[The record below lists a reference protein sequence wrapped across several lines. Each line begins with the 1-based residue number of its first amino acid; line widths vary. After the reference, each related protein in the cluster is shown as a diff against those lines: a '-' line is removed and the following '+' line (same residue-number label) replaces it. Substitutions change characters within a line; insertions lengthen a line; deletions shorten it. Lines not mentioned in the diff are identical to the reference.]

1 NSLSIDIQSLLH
13 KFESIIEEPNSL
25 PPFRQRIHS
34 ILLIPKTTQHPS
46 VSSPYFQKSKLK
58 NNSKLL
64 KKGFIR
70 SSTSTIASP
79 TLLVKKKDNTWRMC
93 NDYRGLNRM
102 TIPSKYPIPNIDE
115 LLDLHGAT
123 TFEQHIIHLE
133 LSLQILRD
141 NCYYAKTS
149 KCSFGQVHISFLGH
163 VISEKGLVL
172 IRIKFKRSWSG
183 YYGRFVKGYGIMA
196 QPLTELTKI
205 NAVQWSN
212 SEENAF
218 QLLKQDLIIVPVLQL
233 PDFTQLFVVE

>member
-1 NSLSIDIQSLLH
+1 MRSDKNFKGLQKSNAQVAFQYFSKEVDTSGNSLSIDIQSLLH

-123 TFEQHIIHLE
+123 VFSKIHF
-133 LSLQILRD
+133 
-141 NCYYAKTS
+141 Y
-149 KCSFGQVHISFLGH
+149 F
-163 VISEKGLVL
+163 
-172 IRIKFKRSWSG
+172 
-183 YYGRFVKGYGIMA
+183 
-196 QPLTELTKI
+196 
-205 NAVQWSN
+205 SN
-212 SEENAF
+212 HPIGV
-218 QLLKQDLIIVPVLQL
+218 DL
-233 PDFTQLFVVE
+233 PDIHEIAFHIHSGQYEFTILPFGLTNALSMF